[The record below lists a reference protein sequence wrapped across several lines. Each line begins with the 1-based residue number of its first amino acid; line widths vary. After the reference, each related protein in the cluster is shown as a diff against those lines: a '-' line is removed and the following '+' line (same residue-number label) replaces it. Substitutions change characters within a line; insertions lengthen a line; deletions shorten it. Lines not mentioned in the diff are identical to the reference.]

1 MKKILVG
8 FFLSALLVTSAS
20 AQFAGPSAVTTVEQ
34 TQTMRLGRDVTLEGF
49 VVERLRE
56 DYYTF
61 RDDTGEIR
69 AEIERRLW
77 RNRRVTSKT
86 PVRLTGEIERDV
98 RGRYISVDR
107 LQILE

>member
-49 VVERLRE
+49 VVER
-56 DYYTF
+56 
-61 RDDTGEIR
+61 
-69 AEIERRLW
+69 
-77 RNRRVTSKT
+77 
-86 PVRLTGEIERDV
+86 
-98 RGRYISVDR
+98 
-107 LQILE
+107 